1 MRKKIFATI
10 LAVYAVF
17 GLSWIDFD
25 WSSIVPQPLQEIIQV
40 DKPSQEII
48 DEVQV
53 ISDIISDPSDRA
65 KLAIFNY
72 EFANRVLGYDTT
84 SQQLNNV
91 YALAGKN
98 FFESKLVNKY
108 ETLSDELVRIF
119 EKVLSTDNHRLSQDE
134 RQEIHDYFMGIA
146 WVIVNK

>member
-25 WSSIVPQPLQEIIQV
+25 WSSIVPQPQQEIIQV

-91 YALAGKN
+91 YVLAGKN

-108 ETLSDELVRIF
+108 ESLSDELMRIF
-119 EKVLSTDNHRLSQDE
+119 EKVLSSDNHRLSQDE
-134 RQEIHDYFMGIA
+134 KQDLHEYFMGIA

>member
-1 MRKKIFATI
+1 MRKKIFAAI
-10 LAVYAVF
+10 LTLYAVF

-25 WSSIVPQPLQEIIQV
+25 WSSIVPQPQQEIIQV

-48 DEVQV
+48 DEVKV
-53 ISDIISDPSDRA
+53 ISDIITDPSDRA

>member
-1 MRKKIFATI
+1 MGKKIFATI

-25 WSSIVPQPLQEIIQV
+25 WSSIVPQPQQEIIQV

>member
-25 WSSIVPQPLQEIIQV
+25 WSSIVPQPQQEIIQV

-91 YALAGKN
+91 YVLAGKN

-108 ETLSDELVRIF
+108 ESLSDELMRIF
-119 EKVLSTDNHRLSQDE
+119 EKVLSSDNHRLSQDE
-134 RQEIHDYFMGIA
+134 KQKLHEYFMGIA

>member
-25 WSSIVPQPLQEIIQV
+25 WSSIVPQPQQEIIQV